1 MILIVGLG
9 NPGIKYKRTRHNIGF
24 RVLDEF
30 QRENNFPDFK
40 FSRLRQGYGGQAKK
54 FNTLISEGNIGR
66 KKVILAKPQTFMN
79 NSGQAVKNLTIH
91 YSLPFIN
98 LIVVHDDIDLPL
110 GKIRISKSRGSAG
123 HKGIES
129 IIKELRSKNF
139 VRIRI
144 GIKPKEKP
152 ADSFVVR
159 RARQNTKFLA
169 GFVLKNFT
177 KEEEK
182 TVKKIIRKSSSALKI
197 ILSKGLEKAMN
208 KFNKND

>member
-144 GIKPKEKP
+144 GIRNQELRIKNIEK
-152 ADSFVVR
+152 
-159 RARQNTKFLA
+159 
-169 GFVLKNFT
+169 FVLQKFT
-177 KEEEK
+177 EEEEK
-182 TVKKIIRKSSSALKI
+182 IIKKIIKESCSALKI
-197 ILSKGLEKAMN
+197 ILSEGLEKAQSTEHIKNLCASVPWN
-208 KFNKND
+208 K